1 MGSFLTTLQVRSEST
16 ASVREALLPLVKGRA
31 YISPPKNGWVT
42 VYDEASDSQHDA
54 LLSRIAAVLSRSLHT
69 AVFAFLVHD
78 SDVAMYWLYQNGK
91 LADKFHSAPEY
102 FGDKVTDTARV
113 RMRGNPDAL
122 LPHCVPGTRRAEVD
136 AVLHPPDEAP
146 VM

>member
-1 MGSFLTTLQVRSEST
+1 MGSFLTNLQVRSEST

-78 SDVAMYWLYQNGK
+78 SDVAMYWLYQNGA
-91 LADKFHSAPEY
+91 LADEFNSAPDY
-102 FGDKVTDTARV
+102 FDEEVSEQVRARV
-113 RMRGNPDAL
+113 RGNGDRL
-122 LPHCVPGTRRAEVD
+122 LPLCSAGTTHADID
-136 AVLHPPDEAP
+136 AVIH
-146 VM
+146 